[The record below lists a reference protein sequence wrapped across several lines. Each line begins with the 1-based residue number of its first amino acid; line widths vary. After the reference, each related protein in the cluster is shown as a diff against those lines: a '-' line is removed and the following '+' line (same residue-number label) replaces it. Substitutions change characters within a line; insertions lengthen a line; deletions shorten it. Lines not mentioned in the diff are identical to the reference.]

1 MLVDTHVLLWLGR
14 DDARLGRRARDLMAS
29 QHPVYYSSVSVL
41 EIVIKSMQR
50 KMSAPDDLCAHLD
63 AEGLRQMP
71 LTGEHAEALSS
82 FPELV
87 HHDPFDRSLVAQAW
101 AERLTFLTADR
112 RILALEKP
120 WIVDA
125 AN

>member
-1 MLVDTHVLLWLGR
+1 MTSR
-14 DDARLGRRARDLMAS
+14 
-29 QHPVYYSSVSVL
+29 HPVYYSSVSVL
-41 EIVIKSMQR
+41 EIVIKSMHR
-50 KMSAPDDLCAHLD
+50 KMTAPEEVCAHLD

-101 AERLTFLTADR
+101 AEGLAFLTADR
-112 RILALEKP
+112 RLLALEKP

-125 AN
+125 GT